1 MDSFF
6 ARNRL
11 SAYLDRSL
19 SKREAESVAESI
31 ARDISLSADL
41 EAMRQSLA
49 LLHDEGMVPSPKG
62 FQARTIAAIQAQ
74 PVPGSQVAWLQ
85 RRLARIPTEIVGL
98 AGAALVILIG
108 LQSGKQEATSTS
120 TVVAA
125 PTPAVKRRVST
136 PAPLPNCTPEPK
148 PNAAPSVAVSPPTT
162 ASPPATPATPAPRT
176 SDVLKAKPTT
186 SASFEY
192 DRNRPLGYRILHGG
206 DQVLYTIASLS
217 DSAGGRLVDEG
228 GKIVKP
234 FALDELNSFA
244 RLFLIT
250 DIAQANQTHQKLT
263 QHSGMEPYVFRGPRP
278 TINENEVLYMIEA
291 QL

>member
-98 AGAALVILIG
+98 AGAAIVILIG
-108 LQSGKQEATSTS
+108 LQGSQETNNTITATVVSEPS
-120 TVVAA
+120 TV
-125 PTPAVKRRVST
+125 PPRVST
-136 PAPLPNCTPEPK
+136 PAPLPKNEPEPMIE
-148 PNAAPSVAVSPPTT
+148 PEVAAPVK
-162 ASPPATPATPAPRT
+162 ATPPATPAPRT

-192 DRNRPLGYRILHGG
+192 DRSTPLGYRILHGG
-206 DQVLYTIASLS
+206 DQVLYTIAALS
-217 DSAGGRLVDEG
+217 DTSGGRLVDVG

-234 FALDELNSFA
+234 FALDEFNSFA

-250 DIAQANQTHQKLT
+250 DASHANQTHLKLT
-263 QHSGMEPYVFRGPRP
+263 KHSGMEPYVFSGPRP
-278 TINENEVLYMIEA
+278 PISQNEVLYLIEA

>member
-11 SAYLDRSL
+11 SAYLDHSL

-31 ARDISLSADL
+31 ARDISLSSDL

-98 AGAALVILIG
+98 AGAAVVILIG
-108 LQSGKQEATSTS
+108 LQSGKQADSPTAT
-120 TVVAA
+120 TVTVAPATKA
-125 PTPAVKRRVST
+125 PARVSF
-136 PAPLPNCTPEPK
+136 PAPLPQKEPK
-148 PNAAPSVAVSPPTT
+148 PT
-162 ASPPATPATPAPRT
+162 AEPATAVPTKTNQPTTPAPRT
-176 SDVLKAKPTT
+176 ADVLKAKPPT
-186 SASFEY
+186 SVDFKY
-192 DRNRPLGYRILHGG
+192 DRAKPLSYRILHGG
-206 DQVLYTIASLS
+206 DQVLYTIASWS
-217 DSAGGRLVDEG
+217 DGAGGRLVDQS

-234 FALDELNSFA
+234 FALDDMNSFVQV
-244 RLFLIT
+244 FLIT
-250 DIAQANQTHQKLT
+250 DASQADKTHQKLT
-263 QHSGMEPYVFRGPRP
+263 QHSGIAPQTFSGPRP
-278 TINENEVLYMIEA
+278 PISDNEVLYLIEA